1 MQFYDYTE
9 LAGEAARQ
17 FTEFLSNKFPNA
29 NSAIAIDEETRAE
42 VNRRA
47 NSIAS
52 FALGEDENLLA
63 FAIAAPSIHTVVVK
77 FKDNVTVSSSAKLGQ
92 PTTLQG
98 YNLLLFSPPFSRYH
112 RIRCITRRIWAPIGE
127 NWGKLRERERKTDGV
142 D

>member
-9 LAGEAARQ
+9 LAGDAARQ
-17 FTEFLSNKFPNA
+17 FTEFLTNKFPNA
-29 NSAIAIDEETRAE
+29 NTPIAIDEEMRAE

-77 FKDNVTVSSSAKLGQ
+77 FKDNVTVSSST
-92 PTTLQG
+92 P
-98 YNLLLFSPPFSRYH
+98 R
-112 RIRCITRRIWAPIGE
+112 
-127 NWGKLRERERKTDGV
+127 NWGKPPPPLPQAIIYYCYFPQFSDTTTSGA
-142 D
+142 

>member
-9 LAGEAARQ
+9 LAGDAARQ
-17 FTEFLSNKFPNA
+17 FTEFLTNKFPNA
-29 NSAIAIDEETRAE
+29 NTPIAIDEEMRAE

-77 FKDNVTVSSSAKLGQ
+77 FKDNVTVSSRTPRNWDKPP
-92 PTTLQG
+92 PTTS
-98 YNLLLFSPPFSRYH
+98 YNLLLLFSAIFRYH
-112 RIRCITRRIWAPIGE
+112 HIRCITRRIWAPIGE
-127 NWGKLRERERKTDGV
+127 NWGKLGS
-142 D
+142 

>member
-1 MQFYDYTE
+1 MNILSIFSTPSNENILTSTRLLFPLQFYDYTE

-29 NSAIAIDEETRAE
+29 NTPIAIDEETRAE

-52 FALGEDENLLA
+52 YALSEDENLLA

-77 FKDNVTVSSSAKLGQ
+77 FKDNVTVSGAKLELGQ
-92 PTTLQG
+92 PTTLCKAII
-98 YNLLLFSPPFSRYH
+98 YCYSPPFSD
-112 RIRCITRRIWAPIGE
+112 TTASGA
-127 NWGKLRERERKTDGV
+127 
-142 D
+142 